1 MLKFRGLE
9 LDFDIYDA
17 DTADRYETA
26 VRRMRDNLKAVG
38 EGKSVAASIRAQ
50 CEIIFAMLDEVFGEG
65 FHRELFG
72 SQVNARECL
81 LALKELTQAV
91 AAQRREIEAILSD
104 ALPDTAPS
112 AVLSSSS
119 VPPPVR
125 VWKAN

>member
-38 EGKSVAASIRAQ
+38 ESKSIAASIRAQ

-91 AAQRREIEAILSD
+91 AAQRREIEAVLAD

-112 AVLSSSS
+112 AVFSSSS